1 MSCLSDEN
9 LAALVDGSADA
20 EQTDA
25 WNRHVDEC
33 DSCAGRLRRKQ
44 RASDQGETSDPA
56 TDPDATITVKPVGKP
71 NLDAGG
77 DQLPAEAIPGYRILK
92 ELHRGG
98 QGVVYQAVQLSTKR
112 KVALKVMLEGPFAGS
127 ESKKRFEREI
137 ALVGSLRHPNSGRCR
152 GGKAWNPG

>member
-9 LAALVDGSADA
+9 LGALVDGSADA

-44 RASDQGETSDPA
+44 RASDQSKTSDPA

-71 NLDAGG
+71 NLDAKAE
-77 DQLPAEAIPGYRILK
+77 QPPADAIPGYKILK

-98 QGVVYQAVQLSTKR
+98 QGLVYQVGKRVQLKVPPRWNALMSTLQTQ
-112 KVALKVMLEGPFAGS
+112 ALENTSF
-127 ESKKRFEREI
+127 
-137 ALVGSLRHPNSGRCR
+137 N
-152 GGKAWNPG
+152 